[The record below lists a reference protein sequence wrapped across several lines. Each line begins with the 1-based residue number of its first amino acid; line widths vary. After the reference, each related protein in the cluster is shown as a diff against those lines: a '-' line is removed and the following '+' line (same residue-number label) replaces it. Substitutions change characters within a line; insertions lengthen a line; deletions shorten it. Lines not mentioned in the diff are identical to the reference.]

1 LLQRRS
7 DSLGKGLGK
16 TTGWIRRA
24 LLRRRGV
31 NMLSGVVYDRFDEE
45 GLHIT
50 VGGVARILPVDHV
63 VICAGQDSDRSLV
76 GELES
81 AGQPLSL
88 VGGAR
93 MAGELDATRAID
105 EGVRLACRL

>member
-1 LLQRRS
+1 MRS
-7 DSLGKGLGK
+7 GG
-16 TTGWIRRA
+16 
-24 LLRRRGV
+24 
-31 NMLSGVVYDRFDEE
+31 
-45 GLHIT
+45 
-50 VGGVARILPVDHV
+50 GGVPVDHV
-63 VICAGQDSDRSLV
+63 VICAGQDSDRSLL

-81 AGQPLSL
+81 AGQPFSL